1 MPLTSE
7 QEYYADLAALLDP
20 ACYHYLSGASWSVTV
35 PAGEIWYGLN
45 IWNAKLP
52 GGSTCLFHRDADAQ
66 SPMPM
71 PAGMSYTSADPQAF
85 ILYARPLDVQA
96 TDARYLDDPRALY
109 FERLAKLQAIP
120 MLSLTVNRA
129 AGTPFATNSQKY
141 INNGYPN
148 FAKGIVRQWQLHD
161 GSWMCMLGPGTNII
175 NTQMERNDKYPIRK
189 TGAVLFPFMTSMF
202 CGLWLNN
209 GSEGDYTV
217 NGPQTYNGYGA
228 MHYQVL
234 PADW

>member
-1 MPLTSE
+1 
-7 QEYYADLAALLDP
+7 
-20 ACYHYLSGASWSVTV
+20 
-35 PAGEIWYGLN
+35 
-45 IWNAKLP
+45 
-52 GGSTCLFHRDADAQ
+52 
-66 SPMPM
+66 
-71 PAGMSYTSADPQAF
+71 MSYTSADPQAF